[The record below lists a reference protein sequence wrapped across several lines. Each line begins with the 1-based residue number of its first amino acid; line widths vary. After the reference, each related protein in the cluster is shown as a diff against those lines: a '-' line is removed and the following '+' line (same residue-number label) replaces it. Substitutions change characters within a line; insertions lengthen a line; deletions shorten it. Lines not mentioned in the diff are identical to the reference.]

1 MIDAGHKEIVLT
13 GVDISDYGKDLPAPI
28 NLTKMIKS
36 VLMFSMIFL
45 INISNV
51 ISANS
56 NNISE
61 KCEQS
66 F

>member
-1 MIDAGHKEIVLT
+1 
-13 GVDISDYGKDLPAPI
+13 
-28 NLTKMIKS
+28 
-36 VLMFSMIFL
+36 MFSMIFL

-61 KCEQS
+61 KCEQANEEECVLIHKLFAHNDIS
-66 F
+66 NEFDWNTIKRVELEE